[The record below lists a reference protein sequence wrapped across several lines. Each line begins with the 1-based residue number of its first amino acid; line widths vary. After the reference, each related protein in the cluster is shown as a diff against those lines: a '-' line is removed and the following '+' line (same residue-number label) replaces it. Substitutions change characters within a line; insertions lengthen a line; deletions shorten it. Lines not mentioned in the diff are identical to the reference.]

1 MTQLI
6 IIVVLVA
13 LLASFL
19 VLLLTKWGVVEWMQV
34 HGDTMLSKMASCSF
48 CLSFWACVLCALV
61 FVLAY
66 DDVRY
71 VFVPFFAA
79 PLTRNLVTR

>member
-1 MTQLI
+1 MTQFLT
-6 IIVVLVA
+6 IVVLVA

-48 CLSFWACVLCALV
+48 CLSFWMCLLLTLVVVLGTDNAL
-61 FVLAY
+61 Y
-66 DDVRY
+66 MS
-71 VFVPFFAA
+71 VPFFAT
-79 PLTRNLVTR
+79 PITRFFTA

>member
-1 MTQLI
+1 MTQLL

-48 CLSFWACVLCALV
+48 CLSFWMCLLLTLVVVLGTDNAL
-61 FVLAY
+61 Y
-66 DDVRY
+66 MS
-71 VFVPFFAA
+71 VPFFAT
-79 PLTRNLVTR
+79 PITRFFTA